1 MQYIGKLDRH
11 KIGEHGKNIVT
22 EDVILT
28 GERIKHIKEHHQ
40 GDYEQYGRYA
50 KMIIEDPDCVLED
63 NKNRDTVLYIKTIKE
78 SNKNVQVVIKL
89 STNQE
94 EKDKQNSILTLWKIK
109 DSTYRQCLRNKKIL
123 WTKLDKIE

>member
-1 MQYIGKLDRH
+1 
-11 KIGEHGKNIVT
+11 
-22 EDVILT
+22 
-28 GERIKHIKEHHQ
+28 
-40 GDYEQYGRYA
+40 
-50 KMIIEDPDCVLED
+50 MIIEDPDCVLED